1 MPQLYTFSATDVTD
15 LNDVVDVVDVAS
27 YWTLPGEYSYQLGI
41 PISVM
46 ITMMRVARNHQRQQ
60 QGGGRTEKE

>member
-27 YWTLPGEYSYQLGI
+27 YWTLPWENSY
-41 PISVM
+41 
-46 ITMMRVARNHQRQQ
+46 
-60 QGGGRTEKE
+60 

>member
-27 YWTLPGEYSYQLGI
+27 YWTLPGKNSYW
-41 PISVM
+41 
-46 ITMMRVARNHQRQQ
+46 
-60 QGGGRTEKE
+60 

>member
-27 YWTLPGEYSYQLGI
+27 YWTLPGENSY
-41 PISVM
+41 
-46 ITMMRVARNHQRQQ
+46 
-60 QGGGRTEKE
+60 

>member
-27 YWTLPGEYSYQLGI
+27 YWTLPGEYSY
-41 PISVM
+41 
-46 ITMMRVARNHQRQQ
+46 
-60 QGGGRTEKE
+60 

>member
-27 YWTLPGEYSYQLGI
+27 YWPLPGENSY
-41 PISVM
+41 
-46 ITMMRVARNHQRQQ
+46 
-60 QGGGRTEKE
+60 